1 MWKKLGDQIEGISF
15 QSTHCNRQA
24 KQKSKVA
31 FILSEKL
38 GNIQNQVNVLSL
50 ENMELDNCKV
60 ENQGASLDAES
71 NEDDPRDHVKEFDDE
86 VGFRRHSLRC
96 LNTTSQTSVNI
107 Y

>member
-1 MWKKLGDQIEGISF
+1 MWEKLGDQIERVSL

-24 KQKSKVA
+24 EQKSKVA

-50 ENMELDNCKV
+50 ENMELDKYKV
-60 ENQGASLDAES
+60 ENQGAGLDPES
-71 NEDDPRDHVKEFDDE
+71 NEDDPRDHVKKFDDE

-96 LNTTSQTSVNI
+96 LNKISQTSVNI